1 MRQWRIARHFSQLQM
16 KRPGQAN
23 RRAARDAVALAID
36 QRVQAF
42 QLFWQRSLTG
52 QSDQRHLGQAPC
64 VQRLPGLFDIGCGDT
79 RAMVGS
85 QDNDLLVGQSRQHAA
100 NFTAS
105 SAEHLAQA
113 VLGKAAAGQE
123 ALFENGVED
132 PG

>member
-42 QLFWQRSLTG
+42 QLFWQRSL
-52 QSDQRHLGQAPC
+52 QASLTSVISVRRR

-79 RAMVGS
+79 RRW
-85 QDNDLLVGQSRQHAA
+85 L
-100 NFTAS
+100 
-105 SAEHLAQA
+105 
-113 VLGKAAAGQE
+113 AAG
-123 ALFENGVED
+123 
-132 PG
+132 